1 MLEVAA
7 GLRPSPP
14 ACAAQRGARREDG
27 ACLAASV
34 SCHGPEQLDA
44 CRQLPPARLRPRRL
58 SPHSCRG
65 QCIVSNS
72 LETVTVKDTRG
83 TLAVPPHSWPPWPPQ
98 PWTAAAAIAVCCRG
112 RQLPTASNSIAS
124 RVPYLSSRTLGLC
137 CRGRQLVACKISCY
151 QYLVPARGGG
161 RLVQSRLAACVF
173 AGR

>member
-58 SPHSCRG
+58 LPHSCRG

-98 PWTAAAAIAVCCRG
+98 PWTAAAAIAVGLVLSRE
-112 RQLPTASNSIAS
+112 AAANSVSFITH
-124 RVPYLSSRTLGLC
+124 VGLVLSWE
-137 CRGRQLVACKISCY
+137 
-151 QYLVPARGGG
+151 
-161 RLVQSRLAACVF
+161 AACGVPN
-173 AGR
+173 